1 MWTRCLEPHCSPDGR
16 STKDW
21 DASATRS
28 SCLADVY
35 NLGGFLTRKRPS
47 PNLTLAEAYYRT
59 ALAHHLEA
67 SAGHFFYGSGMGEP
81 LTDFQSNLKR
91 LFPKEL

>member
-59 ALAHHLEA
+59 ALAHQPHHCPTLGTRTIGFE
-67 SAGHFFYGSGMGEP
+67 
-81 LTDFQSNLKR
+81 DR
-91 LFPKEL
+91 